1 MSVKTRKKYTLEF
14 RAAAVKKMGVPGQS
28 VQELAEE
35 MGLAPSLLFRWR
47 KNLGRSVVMAPKND
61 DKPRLP
67 PRRPQDW
74 TSDEKLAV
82 VMEAQGLTDEQLGGF
97 LRQRGLHQATLDEWR
112 EVVQRGARAEFGGR
126 ADRQTSSADA
136 KRIRE
141 LERELARK
149 DKALAETAALLVLQ
163 KKFQAFMAGGD
174 DDTEPRSGR

>member
-1 MSVKTRKKYTLEF
+1 MSAQTRRRHSAEF
-14 RAAAVKKMGVPGQS
+14 RASAVRKMSAPGQS

-35 MGLAPSLLFRWR
+35 LGINPSLLFRWR
-47 KNLGRSVVMAPKND
+47 RNAGTRGTMPQQKND
-61 DKPRLP
+61 KPKQA

-82 VMEAQGLTDEQLGGF
+82 VLEAQGLTEEQLGGF

-112 EVVQRGARAEFGGR
+112 EAVLRGARAELGGR
-126 ADRQTSSADA
+126 ADKPTAAADA
-136 KRIRE
+136 KRLRH

-149 DKALAETAALLVLQ
+149 DKALAEAAALLVLQ
-163 KKFQAFMAGGD
+163 KKFQAFMEGED

>member
-1 MSVKTRKKYTLEF
+1 MSAKTRKKYTAEF
-14 RAAAVKKMGVPGQS
+14 RAAAVRKMSMPGQS

-35 MGLAPSLLFRWR
+35 LGLAPSLLFRWR
-47 KNLGRSVVMAPKND
+47 RSTGMNVGVTPKTD
-61 DKPRLP
+61 DKPKHP

-97 LRQRGLHQATLDEWR
+97 LRQRGLHLATLEEWR
-112 EVVQRGARAEFGGR
+112 ETVRRGARAEFGGR

-141 LERELARK
+141 LERDLARK
-149 DKALAETAALLVLQ
+149 DRALAETAALLVLQ
-163 KKFQAFMAGGD
+163 KKFQALMGGGD

>member
-1 MSVKTRKKYTLEF
+1 MSAKTRKKYTAEF
-14 RAAAVKKMGVPGQS
+14 RAAAVRKMSTSGQS
-28 VQELAEE
+28 VQALAEE
-35 MGLAPSLLFRWR
+35 LGLAPSLLFRWR
-47 KNLGRSVVMAPKND
+47 KSAGMRSQVTPKND
-61 DKPRLP
+61 EKPKP
-67 PRRPQDW
+67 TPKRPQDW

-82 VMEAQGLTDEQLGGF
+82 VMDAQGLSDEQLGGF
-97 LRQRGLHQATLDEWR
+97 LRQRGLHLATLGEWR

-149 DKALAETAALLVLQ
+149 NKALAETAALLVLQ
-163 KKFQAFMAGGD
+163 KKFQAFMGGED